1 MTQPPTSPPAPVL
14 LEVEPEAWRD
24 SLQRVRPWLAANLA
38 LQSSFRRS
46 CELVAG
52 GVAEPHVR
60 AYLEDVAEA
69 AGRHQDVARRLPDVF
84 GAAPVPVT
92 APRLAGAALG
102 VGRRVVGEVVGRAAG
117 ARGGTMR
124 GLRVLMKGN
133 LDAIGAFGVTQQLGL
148 ALGNQDVVDL
158 VFPVLHEKQKHQL
171 VLQEYLLETAA
182 RAVLYG
188 QDT

>member
-1 MTQPPTSPPAPVL
+1 MSQPSTSTAQPVL
-14 LEVEPEAWRD
+14 LEVEPEVWRE
-24 SLQRVRPWLAANLA
+24 SLHRVRPWLAATLS
-38 LQSSFRRS
+38 LQSAFRRS
-46 CELVAG
+46 SQLVVRGAK
-52 GVAEPHVR
+52 EPHVR

-69 AGRHQDVARRLPDVF
+69 AGRHEDVARRLPQAF
-84 GAAPVPVT
+84 GTDALPLT

-102 VGRRVVGEVVGRAAG
+102 LGRRAVGEVVGRVAG
-117 ARGGTMR
+117 GRGGTMR

-148 ALGNQDVVDL
+148 ALGNHDVVDL

-171 VLQEYLLETAA
+171 LLQEYLLETAA
-182 RAVLYG
+182 RAVLYQ